1 MTNAAF
7 IVAVDHR
14 GGRVL
19 VPVDDDGRELL
30 GALKVEKPVL
40 VHVHAARNPGH
51 HRMLFAVFKVLTD
64 AGVWDADMD
73 ALLEWMKFATG
84 LVRNAIDHKG
94 NVHTVPRSIAFESMP
109 QDQFRRWFDR
119 VIYVICQRLLK
130 TADWMAV
137 RDSIVEIVEGDLK
150 QRYNEANPHAPHNS

>member
-1 MTNAAF
+1 MTKAAF
-7 IVAVDHR
+7 IVVQTGA
-14 GGRVL
+14 GRVL
-19 VPVDDDGRELL
+19 APVDDDGREIV
-30 GALKVEKPVL
+30 GALALTKPVM

-73 ALLEWMKFATG
+73 ALLEWMKYATH
-84 LVRNAIDHKG
+84 LVRNSIDHNDKI
-94 NVHTVPRSIAFESMP
+94 HTIPKSIAFESMP

-130 TADWMAV
+130 TDDWQAL
-137 RDSIVEIVEGDLK
+137 RDSILEIVEGDLK
-150 QRYNEANPHAPHNS
+150 QRYNEANPHAPYHR